1 MLKQL
6 MIYENRKPCYPIFL
20 AEDYEQ
26 LSASLNTLDINE
38 RKVCIVTDSHVAPYY
53 LESIKAIFSES
64 AAKVFHYIIEA
75 GEENKTLDTVQN
87 LYEFLILNKFER
99 KDYLAALGG
108 GVIGD
113 LTGYTAATY
122 LRGISFIQLPTSL
135 LAQVDS
141 SIGGKTGVDF
151 RSFKN
156 MVGAFHQ
163 PSLVYSSSS
172 ALLTLDSREYLS
184 GMGEIIK
191 HGLICDSAYYDWLKA
206 NNDRILDRDTKTLT
220 DMIKR
225 SDEIKKYV
233 VEEDPHEQGLRAI
246 LNFGHTLGHAV
257 EKLSHFQLLHGECV
271 SIGIRGAAWLSLRR
285 GLLSAGDY
293 EDIVKTLQ
301 KFGLPVHVTG
311 IQPDDIVRISKSDKK
326 MDKGSVRFILLSS
339 IGKAVICHDVT
350 DEELMAAAREI
361 CSLYR

>member
-20 AEDYEQ
+20 AEDYGQ
-26 LSASLNTLDINE
+26 LSASLNTLGIKE

-53 LESIKAIFSES
+53 LESIKTIFTE
-64 AAKVFHYIIEA
+64 AAAEVSHYIIEA
-75 GEENKTLDTVQN
+75 GEENKTLDTVQD

-151 RSFKN
+151 KAFKN

-163 PSLVYSSSS
+163 PSLVYSSAG
-172 ALLTLDSREYLS
+172 ALLTLDSRQYLS

-191 HGLICDSAYYDWLKA
+191 HGLICDRAYYEWLQA
-206 NNDRILDRDTKTLT
+206 NSQQILDRDTKTLT
-220 DMIKR
+220 QMISR

-257 EKLSHFQLLHGECV
+257 EKLCNFSLLHGECV
-271 SIGIRGAAWLSLRR
+271 SIGIRGAAWLSVKR
-285 GLLSAGDY
+285 GYLTASDY
-293 EDIVKTLQ
+293 EEIIKTLQAFRLPVKITGIEAEDIVR
-301 KFGLPVHVTG
+301 VT
-311 IQPDDIVRISKSDKK
+311 KSDKK

-339 IGKAVICHDVT
+339 IGEAIICHDVT
-350 DEELMAAAREI
+350 DEELLAASREI
-361 CSLYR
+361 CSR

>member
-75 GEENKTLDTVQN
+75 GEENKTLDTVQD

-163 PSLVYSSSS
+163 PSLVYSSAG
-172 ALLTLDSREYLS
+172 ALLTLDSRQYLS

-191 HGLICDSAYYDWLKA
+191 HGLICDRVYYEWLQT
-206 NNDRILDRDTKTLT
+206 NGQQILDRDTKTLT
-220 DMIKR
+220 QMISR

-257 EKLSHFQLLHGECV
+257 EKLCHFNLLHGECV
-271 SIGIRGAAWLSLRR
+271 SIGIRGAAWLSLKR
-285 GLLSAGDY
+285 GYLAASEYEEIIKTLQAFRLPVQITGIEA
-293 EDIVKTLQ
+293 EDIVR
-301 KFGLPVHVTG
+301 VT
-311 IQPDDIVRISKSDKK
+311 KSDKK

-339 IGKAVICHDVT
+339 IGEAVICHDVT
-350 DEELMAAAREI
+350 DEELLAASREI
-361 CSLYR
+361 CNR